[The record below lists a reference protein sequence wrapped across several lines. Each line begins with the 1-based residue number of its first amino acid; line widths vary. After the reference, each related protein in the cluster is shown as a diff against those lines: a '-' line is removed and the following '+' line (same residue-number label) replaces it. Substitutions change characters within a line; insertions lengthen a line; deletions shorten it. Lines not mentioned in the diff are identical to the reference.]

1 MYTTTHRLSIMF
13 IFIIIIYSIESL
25 YPISNLKKYVFE
37 LLPDLIKGNCSFLFT
52 IQSLYFYVLF
62 YQILNKCLRID
73 LDLDNNNIHE
83 F

>member
-1 MYTTTHRLSIMF
+1 MF
-13 IFIIIIYSIESL
+13 IFIIYSI
-25 YPISNLKKYVFE
+25 IVSNLKKYFFE

-62 YQILNKCLRID
+62 YQIMNKCLWLDI
-73 LDLDNNNIHE
+73 DLDNNNDNIHE